1 LALGKAG
8 HLAAVG
14 VKPLKSLQ
22 FVKIVKL
29 PIAAQFLPNVCYG
42 LVLFIIAFHKSLFRY
57 K

>member
-29 PIAAQFLPNVCYG
+29 PITAQFLPNVCYALAVLS
-42 LVLFIIAFHKSLFRY
+42 LVFILN
-57 K
+57 